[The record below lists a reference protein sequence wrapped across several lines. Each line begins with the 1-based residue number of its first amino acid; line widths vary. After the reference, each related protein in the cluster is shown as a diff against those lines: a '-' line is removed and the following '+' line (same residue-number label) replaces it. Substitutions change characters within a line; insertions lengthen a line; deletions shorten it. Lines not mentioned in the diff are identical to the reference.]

1 MDITISLNEEDLDH
15 FRRAMMQAREKNVGL
30 SVSEICAH
38 ATALLGSVR
47 GKRAPDFVLDRMR
60 KLVSLITM
68 IQDSAWELSDE
79 ELERVLGALS
89 YFAEPHDDIP
99 DSVPVFGFLDD
110 AVMIE
115 LVLRELRHE
124 LDAYEEFCVYRASA
138 TAAGDA
144 DASTAGMN
152 RDTWLEQRRD
162 ELMERMRRRRSRD
175 SSQPYASGR
184 PFSLFRTR

>member
-15 FRRAMMQAREKNVGL
+15 FRRSMMQAREKNAGL
-30 SVSEICAH
+30 SVSEVCAH
-38 ATALLGSVR
+38 ATALLDSVR

-79 ELERVLGALS
+79 EMERVLGALS

-124 LDAYEEFCVYRASA
+124 LEAYEEYCVYRASA
-138 TAAGDA
+138 TSGDP
-144 DASTAGMN
+144 DAPHLDREA
-152 RDTWLEQRRD
+152 WLAQRRE
-162 ELMERMRRRRSRD
+162 ELMERMRRRRNRD
-175 SSQPYASGR
+175 SGQPYASGR